1 MPVRYIL
8 LYRFPAFRNYK
19 NLTPSKEMNL
29 LKEQDQFDFS
39 EAKSEREED
48 FVLIRNFIKGD
59 ETTFRTLVIKHK
71 EKVRNLVFLTL
82 GDAEYVDD
90 ISQDVFIS
98 VYHKLAEFR
107 FESKFTTWLYR
118 ITVNKC
124 RDYLRKK
131 RVRSIFVPIK
141 DSDTD
146 YGTGPFS
153 EDVDIPNLVRGA
165 IEKLPERLRIPL
177 VMRDIDGFSYKEI
190 ADSLGTEVGTIKSR
204 IFRARETLKVMLEPY
219 QKELKV

>member
-1 MPVRYIL
+1 MD
-8 LYRFPAFRNYK
+8 
-19 NLTPSKEMNL
+19 L
-29 LKEQDQFDFS
+29 LKDQETFDFS
-39 EAKSEREED
+39 DGKNEKDED
-48 FVLIRNFIKGD
+48 FVLIKAFIRGNDK
-59 ETTFRTLVIKHK
+59 TFRTLVIKHK

-82 GDAEYVDD
+82 GDAEFVDD

-98 VYHKLAEFR
+98 VYHKLKEFR

-141 DSDTD
+141 DSDTE

-153 EDVDIPNLVRGA
+153 ENVDIPNLVRIA
-165 IEKLPERLRIPL
+165 IAKLPEKLRVPL

-190 ADSLGTEVGTIKSR
+190 ADQMGTEVGTIKSR
-204 IFRARETLKVMLEPY
+204 IFRARESLKLILEPY
-219 QKELKV
+219 QKELRA

>member
-1 MPVRYIL
+1 MD
-8 LYRFPAFRNYK
+8 
-19 NLTPSKEMNL
+19 L
-29 LKEQDQFDFS
+29 LKDQEAFDFNDGKN
-39 EAKSEREED
+39 EKDED
-48 FVLIRNFIKGD
+48 FILIRAFIKGSD
-59 ETTFRTLVIKHK
+59 TTFRTLVIKHK

-82 GDAEYVDD
+82 GDAEFVDD

-98 VYHKLAEFR
+98 VYHKLKEFR

-141 DSDTD
+141 DSDTE

-153 EDVDIPNLVRGA
+153 ENVDIPNLVRVA
-165 IEKLPERLRIPL
+165 IAKLPEKLRVPL

-190 ADSLGTEVGTIKSR
+190 ADQMGTEVGTIKSR
-204 IFRARETLKVMLEPY
+204 IFRARENLKLILEPY
-219 QKELKV
+219 QKELRA